1 MSTRNNSPAGRSA
14 ANTSDNNV
22 GRREGAVN
30 VAASGSANNVHSRAG
45 EGYR

>member
-1 MSTRNNSPAGRSA
+1 MSSRNNSPAGRSA

-22 GRREGAVN
+22 GQREGAAN
-30 VAASGSANNVHSRAG
+30 GAASGKTNNVNSRSG

>member
-1 MSTRNNSPAGRSA
+1 MSTRNNSPAGRLA

-22 GRREGAVN
+22 GRRQGAATS
-30 VAASGSANNVHSRAG
+30 AASGSANNVHSMSG

>member
-14 ANTSDNNV
+14 ANASDNNV
-22 GRREGAVN
+22 GRREGAAN
-30 VAASGSANNVHSRAG
+30 GTASGSANNVHSISG